1 MQKTLVI
8 GAIALLSACSS
19 REAPPDAPPQPP
31 TAATPP
37 TAPPAAAMPENVP
50 ASTAPTTSHVLGA
63 EGIGTIRFGMT
74 LAEAEQAT
82 GAGAERPTPF
92 DPACSMV
99 RFPALPKLRFMVES
113 DKVTRADADAGV
125 ENAVGVAIGDT
136 LAQVR
141 EKHPEAQVSTHKYDK
156 NGHYVTFP
164 TADGKAAI
172 ILEESGGKVTK
183 VRAGLQPAVAYV
195 ETCG

>member
-1 MQKTLVI
+1 MALSADGI
-8 GAIALLSACSS
+8 GA
-19 REAPPDAPPQPP
+19 
-31 TAATPP
+31 
-37 TAPPAAAMPENVP
+37 V
-50 ASTAPTTSHVLGA
+50 
-63 EGIGTIRFGMT
+63 RFGMS
-74 LAEAEQAT
+74 LAQAEQT
-82 GAGAERPTPF
+82 AGKAALPEPF

-99 RFPALPKLRFMVES
+99 RFASLPKLRFMVEQ
-113 DKVTRADADAGV
+113 DVVTRADAEAGV

-141 EKHPEAQVSTHKYDK
+141 EKHPEAQLSTHKYDK

>member
-1 MQKTLVI
+1 MALSADGI
-8 GAIALLSACSS
+8 GA
-19 REAPPDAPPQPP
+19 
-31 TAATPP
+31 
-37 TAPPAAAMPENVP
+37 V
-50 ASTAPTTSHVLGA
+50 
-63 EGIGTIRFGMT
+63 RFGMS
-74 LAEAEQAT
+74 LAQAEQT
-82 GAGAERPTPF
+82 AGKAALPEPF

-99 RFPALPKLRFMVES
+99 RFASLPKLRFMVEQ
-113 DKVTRADADAGV
+113 DVVTRADAEAGV

-141 EKHPEAQVSTHKYDK
+141 EKHPEAQLSTHKYDK

-183 VRAGLQPAVAYV
+183 VRAGLQPAAAYV

>member
-1 MQKTLVI
+1 MQRVLI
-8 GAIALLSACSS
+8 FGAIALLSACSEKS
-19 REAPPDAPPQPP
+19 APPGPHAETKISAEAPAAPAVP
-31 TAATPP
+31 
-37 TAPPAAAMPENVP
+37 APVPAAP
-50 ASTAPTTSHVLGA
+50 ASTALSADGLGA
-63 EGIGTIRFGMT
+63 VRFGMS
-74 LAEAEQAT
+74 LAQAEQT
-82 GAGAERPTPF
+82 AGKAALPEPF

-99 RFPALPKLRFMVES
+99 RFASLPKLRFMVEQ
-113 DKVTRADADAGV
+113 DVVTRADAEPGV
-125 ENAVGVAIGDT
+125 KNAVGISVGDT

-141 EKHPEAQVSTHKYDK
+141 DKHPEAQVSTHKYDK

>member
-1 MQKTLVI
+1 MQKILVLA
-8 GAIALLSACSS
+8 AIALLSACSDKS
-19 REAPPDAPPQPP
+19 
-31 TAATPP
+31 
-37 TAPPAAAMPENVP
+37 APPATSSAPAATAVTPAAPPNETPVQAASP
-50 ASTAPTTSHVLGA
+50 ASPAPAPNALSA
-63 EGIGTIRFGMT
+63 QGIGAVRFGMT
-74 LAEAEQAT
+74 LAEAEAAAGKAT
-82 GAGAERPTPF
+82 LPEPF
-92 DPACSMV
+92 DPVCSMV
-99 RFPALPKLRFMVES
+99 RFASLPKLRFMLEENVV
-113 DKVTRADADAGV
+113 KRADAEAGV
-125 ENAVGVAIGDT
+125 ENAVGVAVGDT

-141 EKHPEAQVSTHKYDK
+141 DKHPEAQVSTHKYDK

>member
-1 MQKTLVI
+1 MQRVLMF
-8 GAIALLSACSS
+8 GAIALLSACSEKS
-19 REAPPDAPPQPP
+19 APPGPHADTTISAEAPAAPAIP
-31 TAATPP
+31 A
-37 TAPPAAAMPENVP
+37 PAAAATAAP
-50 ASTAPTTSHVLGA
+50 ASTALSA
-63 EGIGTIRFGMT
+63 NGIGAVRFGMS
-74 LAEAEQAT
+74 LAQAEQA
-82 GAGAERPTPF
+82 AGKAALPEPF

-99 RFPALPKLRFMVES
+99 RFASLPKLRFMVEQ
-113 DKVTRADADAGV
+113 DVVTRADAEAGV
-125 ENAVGVAIGDT
+125 ENAAGVAVGDT